1 MLSNVFLG
9 INAMTNVSKSKQ
21 NKFVNH
27 LVVQV
32 VAEQMVATHMKPW
45 SALVNL
51 LPFSCSYVQCTVY
64 IVHDVIFIFVQISN

>member
-1 MLSNVFLG
+1 MLLNVFLV

-27 LVVQV
+27 LVVQE

-45 SALVNL
+45 WRYNE
-51 LPFSCSYVQCTVY
+51 FDEYNE
-64 IVHDVIFIFVQISN
+64 VIDQR

>member
-1 MLSNVFLG
+1 MLFNVFLV

-27 LVVQV
+27 LVAQE

-45 SALVNL
+45 RCYIEVCARKSAPIQQL
-51 LPFSCSYVQCTVY
+51 CTMY
-64 IVHDVIFIFVQISN
+64 SQGMR